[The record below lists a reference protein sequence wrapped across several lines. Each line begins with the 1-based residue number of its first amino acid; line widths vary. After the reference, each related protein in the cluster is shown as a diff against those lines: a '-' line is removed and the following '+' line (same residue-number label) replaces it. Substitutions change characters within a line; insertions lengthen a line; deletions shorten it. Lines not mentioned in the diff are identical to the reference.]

1 MNMNDVQNI
10 GIRNN
15 DSGNVQNA
23 MQMLCELKRCDPN
36 AYKEILK
43 AVEAEIKGS
52 KDKLNVL
59 VVGAEG
65 VGKSSTV
72 NALIGEQAAKIN
84 TIGGTQSAEMLSFEY
99 GRLVFWDC
107 PGYDIGGSV
116 DHNVTKLLMDKLT
129 EDGDEGN
136 MLIDIVLVI
145 MDGSTRDH
153 SSSYRLIQ
161 QIILPMLG
169 DTYHDRLLV
178 ALNQCDM
185 ALKGR
190 HWNQAENIP
199 DDVLKDHLEKTVQII
214 SGKLNKDMGID
225 VKPVYYSAGYFD
237 GNTDPEPFNIHV
249 LTDYILSNIPDEKR
263 KKSKNSCAS
272 TDKMRI
278 LRNAEKG
285 EYDLNKSELT
295 LIDLIS
301 DRIEEGKC
309 VGENYGE
316 AFGTAG
322 EVVCGAFGGVIGA
335 AGCLLECVGDM
346 IGGMIDEM

>member
-1 MNMNDVQNI
+1 MNDVLMF

-15 DSGNVQNA
+15 DSENVQNA
-23 MQMLCELKRCDPN
+23 VHMLCELKKSDPD
-36 AYKEILK
+36 AYKEIIR
-43 AVEAEIKGS
+43 AVEAEAKKS
-52 KDKLNVL
+52 RDKVNVL
-59 VVGAEG
+59 VVGAAG
-65 VGKSSTV
+65 VGKSSTI
-72 NALIGEQAAKIN
+72 NALIGEQASNVN
-84 TIGGTQSAEMLSFEY
+84 TTGSTQSDEMLSFEY

-116 DHNVTKLLMDKLT
+116 DYDVTKLLMDKLT
-129 EDGDEGN
+129 EDDEGN
-136 MLIDIVLVI
+136 MLIDLVLVI
-145 MDGSTRDH
+145 MDGSSRDH
-153 SSSYRLIQ
+153 SYSYRLIK
-161 QIILPMLG
+161 QIILPMFG
-169 DTYHDRLLV
+169 ETYHDRLLV

-214 SGKLNKDMGID
+214 SEKLNKDMGID

-237 GNTDPEPFNIHV
+237 GNTEPEPFNIHV
-249 LTDYILSNIPDEKR
+249 LTDYILSNIPDVKR
-263 KKSKNSCAS
+263 KISKNSCAS

-285 EYDLNKSELT
+285 ECDLNKSEPT

-316 AFGTAG
+316 AFGTTA
-322 EVVCGAFGGVIGA
+322 EVVCGAVGGVIGA

-346 IGGMIDEM
+346 IGGMIDAM